1 MIVNGRDVRVKIPR
15 ECWCPPDSSIPRPID
30 VLTCSISLFL
40 LLLAIRPRQNE
51 IEHMDSFQHQFLLY
65 FQLLK
70 IKFRSEMSVF
80 RITFI
85 RFPTSIL
92 VWPWSLAMSYTNC
105 YMVHIILYLKVLT
118 RNWTVINNF
127 WKKKR
132 WKIYWKAFGHMWKWL
147 TQNFMLICVRS
158 WSINSFIRWI
168 TFMNSVSDWLS
179 DSKS

>member
-1 MIVNGRDVRVKIPR
+1 
-15 ECWCPPDSSIPRPID
+15 
-30 VLTCSISLFL
+30 
-40 LLLAIRPRQNE
+40 
-51 IEHMDSFQHQFLLY
+51 MDSFQHQFLLY

-92 VWPWSLAMSYTNC
+92 IWPWSLAMSHTICYIIYT

-118 RNWTVINNF
+118 ENWTMISNS
-127 WKKKR
+127 WKRKR
-132 WKIYWKAFGHMWKWL
+132 LKIYWKASGHMWKWS
-147 TQNFMLICVRS
+147 TQNFMLICVRT
-158 WSINSFIRWI
+158 WSINSSIRWI
-168 TFMNSVSDWLS
+168 TFLNLVSDWLS